1 MSIIRVWLTGRERPL
16 GVGHTIWHGT
26 FRLGRRRG
34 LNSAMA
40 VDQQTRQNDDDEDEN
55 AE

>member
-1 MSIIRVWLTGRERPL
+1 MIRGLGDGVGKRPL
-16 GVGHTIWHGT
+16 GAEHTIRHGT
-26 FRLGRRRG
+26 FRLGRRRR

-40 VDQQTRQNDDDEDEN
+40 VDQQSGQNDDDEDEN